1 MQSAHLFTFKYKCLW
16 DNKMNYYFHLMISLQ
31 CVSNFLSLPETVE
44 VQSILGSAAPK
55 KEWKRRESSEFNG

>member
-31 CVSNFLSLPETVE
+31 CVNNFLFLPETVE

-55 KEWKRRESSEFNG
+55 K